1 MSSSTSAPASGH
13 GKVVRAQEYWAGK
26 LSGGL
31 GFANLNADRERAAR
45 HDADASTTTGLVE
58 FAFPAEVNRQ
68 LERVTGGTPFLLY
81 TALMTALKVCLF
93 KYTGSRIVTVGSPAR
108 LRQEPSATAALA
120 LAIRDELNEAM
131 TFRELLMRVRETLL
145 EAYAGQSYAYER
157 VVRDLGL
164 EHIEDRCPL
173 FDVAL
178 VLEAI
183 HEPLPDL
190 RNDVTIRFAGGDDGF
205 AGRVEYAARLF
216 DQATIE
222 RFAGHYGQ
230 TLRSGLLRP
239 ETMLADIELLTA
251 SERQQMLVEWNETA
265 AVYPQ
270 DESFYELFEQQAQ
283 RTPDALALVFGHER
297 ISYQEL
303 NARANRL
310 AHHLR
315 SLGVGAEV
323 LVGLCL
329 ERSVEMVVG
338 LLAILKAGGAYVPLD
353 SSYPRERLSFML
365 EDAGVRFLLTQSH
378 LAGSLRL
385 AAAHVILL
393 DTDAAAIARQSDAD
407 PVCVTT
413 QDNAAYVI
421 YTSGSTGRPKG
432 VILQHG
438 GLRNLVAAQSQTFR
452 LSREARVLQ
461 FASLSFD
468 ASVAEVTLAL
478 GAGATLCLAPQETL
492 MPGADFIN
500 FLREQ
505 HINNVTL
512 PPSALLALP
521 LEELPELETIIVAGE
536 ACPAEVVARWAA
548 GRRFFNAYGPTEA
561 TVWAT
566 GAECSPSDERIT
578 IGRPVANKVVYL
590 LDSNLRPVPVGVA
603 AQLLIGGAGFA
614 RGYLS
619 RPALTAE
626 KFVPHPFST
635 EPGARLYRTGD
646 MARYLP
652 DGRIEFLGR
661 ADQQVKVRGYRIELG
676 EVEAALGRMPGVRQC
691 VVTATAEETGGRRL
705 VAYVVADG
713 GAGEAPEA
721 GELRRRLREQLPDY
735 MIPAAFVALAEMPL
749 TLNGKIDR
757 NALPPLEAVRRASG
771 ESSEAAHS
779 PVEEVLAGICAE
791 VLGLERVGVDENFFE
806 LGGHSLL
813 ATSVFS
819 RLREA
824 FRVDLPIK
832 TLFESP
838 TVAQLAR
845 NVEAAMRTGSGVEDL
860 PLRPVARGAQL
871 PLSFAQQR
879 MWFLHQLDPSN
890 PLYNIPIALR
900 LAGDLDPDVL
910 GRALDEIARRHE
922 SLRTT
927 FEVSDGV
934 PAQVISRGQR
944 LNLTARD
951 LSVLPED
958 EREGE
963 TARLAAE
970 EARRPFDLER
980 GPLLRVTLLRRS
992 AQEHVL
998 LFTMH
1003 HIISDGWSL
1012 GVLIREVA
1020 ALYDAYLNG
1029 LPSPLAEL
1037 PLQYVDYAYWQ
1048 REWLRGEMLESQL
1061 AYWRAQLDGAHT
1073 TLEIPSSRPRPAVR
1087 GHRGS
1092 FVHIQLAQSLATEL
1106 KTLGR
1111 REGATLFMVLLAAF
1125 QTLLHRYTGQDK
1137 IVVGSPVANR
1147 NRREIEGLIGC
1158 FLNVLALHTDTSGNP
1173 SFRELLVRVRQVA
1186 LGAYAHQDVPFEK
1199 LVGELQLERE
1209 LSHAPLFQ
1217 AVFVLQNM
1225 PMGRLELTGL
1235 AIERLDVQ
1243 RGTTQSDLYFSI
1255 TETGQGLTGTLK
1267 YNSDLY
1273 DARLIE
1279 RMLRDYE
1286 IILNEVSARPELRL
1300 LDIPL
1305 RSEGST
1311 DFELSAAATARDT
1324 YVKDQFA
1331 F

>member
-1 MSSSTSAPASGH
+1 MSTSTSAPAAVH
-13 GKVVRAQEYWAGK
+13 GKAVAAQEYWAGK

-31 GFANLNADRERAAR
+31 GFANLNADRERGAR
-45 HDADASTTTGLVE
+45 HDAGAPAGLFE
-58 FAFPAEVNRQ
+58 FAFPAEVSRQ
-68 LERVTGGTPFLLY
+68 LKRVTGGTPFLLY

-108 LRQEPSATAALA
+108 LRQGTGAPAALA
-120 LAIRDELNEAM
+120 LAIRDELDEAL

-145 EAYAGQSYAYER
+145 EAYAGQSYGYES

-164 EHIEDRCPL
+164 EHVEDRCPL

-178 VLEAI
+178 VLEDI
-183 HEPLPDL
+183 HEPLPQL
-190 RNDVTIRFAGGDDGF
+190 RNDVTIRFAVGKEGI
-205 AGRVEYAARLF
+205 AGRVEFAAGLF
-216 DQATIE
+216 DHATIE
-222 RFAGHYGQ
+222 RFTGHYGQ
-230 TLRSGLLRP
+230 TLLSGLLRP
-239 ETMLADIELLTA
+239 ETKLGAIELLTEA
-251 SERQQMLVEWNETA
+251 ERQRMLVEWNETA

-270 DESFYELFEQQAQ
+270 DESFHELFEQQAES
-283 RTPDALALVFGHER
+283 TPDALALVFKDER
-297 ISYQEL
+297 VSYQDL
-303 NARANRL
+303 NVRANRL

-315 SLGVGAEV
+315 TLGVGAEV

-353 SSYPRERLSFML
+353 PAYPVGRLSFML
-365 EDAGVRFLLTQSH
+365 EDANLRFLLTQS
-378 LAGSLRL
+378 RL
-385 AAAHVILL
+385 ADGLHLVAAHVIRL
-393 DTDAAAIARQSDAD
+393 DTDAAAVARQSDAD
-407 PVCVTT
+407 PERLTT
-413 QDNAAYVI
+413 RDNAAYVI

-432 VILQHG
+432 VVLQHG

-452 LSREARVLQ
+452 LSRNARVLQ

-478 GAGATLCLAPQETL
+478 GAGATLCLAPQESL

-505 HINNVTL
+505 RINNVTL
-512 PPSALLALP
+512 PPSALLAMP
-521 LEELPELETIIVAGE
+521 LEDLPELETIIVAGE
-536 ACPAEVVARWAA
+536 ACPAEAVARWAA

-566 GAECSPSDERIT
+566 GADCSPGDERIT
-578 IGRPVANKVVYL
+578 IGRPVANKLVYL
-590 LDSNLRPVPVGVA
+590 LDSELRPAPVGVA
-603 AQLLIGGAGFA
+603 AQLLIGGAGLA
-614 RGYLS
+614 RGYLA
-619 RPALTAE
+619 RPAVTAE
-626 KFVPHPFST
+626 RFIPHPFAA

-646 MARYLP
+646 VARYLP

-661 ADQQVKVRGYRIELG
+661 ADGQVKVRGYRIELG
-676 EVEAALGRMPGVRQC
+676 EVEAALGRMAGVRQC
-691 VVTATAEETGGRRL
+691 VVTATEEEAGGRRL
-705 VAYVVADG
+705 VAYVVADSD
-713 GAGEAPEA
+713 AGDATEA
-721 GELRRRLREQLPDY
+721 GELRRGLREQLPDY
-735 MIPAAFVALAEMPL
+735 MIPSAFVALEEMPL
-749 TLNGKIDR
+749 MLNGKLDR
-757 NALPPLEAVRRASG
+757 NALPSLEAVRRGAGDNSD
-771 ESSEAAHS
+771 AAHS

-791 VLGLERVGVDENFFE
+791 VLGLERVGVEENFFE

-845 NVEAAMRTGSGVEDL
+845 NVEAAMRAGSGMEDL
-860 PLRPVARGAQL
+860 PLLPIARGAHL

-879 MWFLHQLDPSN
+879 MWFLHHLDPAD

-900 LAGDLDPDVL
+900 LTGELDLDVL
-910 GRALDEIARRHE
+910 GRALDEIVRRHE

-927 FEVSDGV
+927 FEISDGV
-934 PAQVISRGQR
+934 PAQVISRGER
-944 LNLTARD
+944 LNLAALD
-951 LSVLPED
+951 LSALPEN

-963 TARLAAE
+963 TTRLASE
-970 EARRPFDLER
+970 EARRPFDLGR
-980 GPLLRVTLLRRS
+980 GPLMRVTLLRS
-992 AQEHVL
+992 GAEEHVL

-1037 PLQYVDYAYWQ
+1037 PVQYADYAYWQ
-1048 REWLRGEMLESQL
+1048 REWLRGEALENQL
-1061 AYWRAQLDGAHT
+1061 AYWRAQLEGAHT

-1092 FVHIQLAQSLATEL
+1092 FVHLQLAESLTTEL
-1106 KTLGR
+1106 RMLGR

-1147 NRREIEGLIGC
+1147 NRREIEELIGC
-1158 FLNVLALHTDTSGNP
+1158 FLNVLALHTDMSGNP
-1173 SFRELLVRVRQVA
+1173 SFRDLLGRVRQVA

-1243 RGTTQSDLYFSI
+1243 RGSTQSDLYFSI

-1273 DARLIE
+1273 DAHLIE

-1286 IILNEVSARPELRL
+1286 LILREVAARPELRL

-1305 RSEGST
+1305 RPEGRAG
-1311 DFELSAAATARDT
+1311 FELSAATARDT